1 MTTHLATAN
10 LLGLAFP
17 IVTESI
23 IPVSVFQRGQLPDDD
38 GEGEEAPNAALE
50 DRLVRNYHASYET
63 LRFGAAHVIDVP
75 DERFDEA
82 RDLTG
87 RLIADPRTHAIVRPA
102 FFWQDPQNPTD
113 PGIGVRAGAL
123 VRRSDRTH
131 YTLTDLKATKGIE
144 RFSRRV
150 NASGSAPWKREL
162 NKAYLLELALKVYVA
177 RSSGVPVNKAGIV
190 HLSGSRVFEGN
201 LDPAA
206 FFEFVDLTSEVEAL
220 EEEVRERIR
229 HLQERHQI
237 LLGLPPE
244 ALRPPLTPPPTDI
257 SRLYILRDRLK
268 EVLTIDLRLTDLR
281 EVPDDFNARYPDTP
295 LSTVQ
300 LRQITA
306 LRQDRLVVE
315 GSEALREALQRLL
328 TMAGGGCLSFF
339 DLETIAPPVAPIKGG
354 KNGQTITL
362 QFSNDCL
369 APTGGLEHQ
378 EILYD
383 GDPLEE
389 GALERWDRQLAESIL
404 EALGP
409 RGPIIVY
416 NASFEK
422 TRLRE
427 LIRRLRERNEE
438 DLARRLEGLLVDG
451 GLRDLADRLEDK
463 GLTVFADQLR
473 KVIGSDG
480 LVKDY
485 LKHLRTAR
493 GRGANQRQ
501 PSQASLRLA
510 DEIEESL
517 KADRFFD
524 LLPLVRDHVYHPA
537 FDGSFSLKSVL
548 KALCEGKGYEDLDE
562 VRDGEA
568 ATNTLEEMLDP
579 QTTAER
585 KREIRE
591 RLLAYCG
598 RDTRAEIWV
607 LEKLF
612 EAVGLSWP
620 WSLGT

>member
-10 LLGLAFP
+10 FLGLGFP
-17 IVTESI
+17 VVQESI
-23 IPVSVFQRGQLPDDD
+23 IPASVFQRGHLPDDD

-50 DRLVRNYHASYET
+50 ARLVRNYHSSYET
-63 LRFGAAHVIDVP
+63 LRFGTAHVVGLP
-75 DERFDEA
+75 DESFEEA

-102 FFWQDPQNPTD
+102 FFWKDPTD
-113 PGIGVRAGAL
+113 PADIGIGIRAGAL
-123 VRRSDRTH
+123 VRRSDKEH
-131 YTLTDLKATKGIE
+131 FTLTLLKAAKGVE
-144 RFSRRV
+144 KYSRRV
-150 NASGSAPWKREL
+150 NASGGAPWKREL
-162 NKAYLLELALKVYVA
+162 NKDYLLELALNVFVA

-190 HLSGSRVFEGN
+190 HLSGSRVFEGD

-206 FFEFVDLTSEVEAL
+206 FFEFVDLTSEVDAL

-229 HLQERHQI
+229 HLQDRHQI
-237 LLGLPPE
+237 LVGLSPE

-257 SRLYILRDRLK
+257 SRLYVLKDRLR
-268 EVLTIDLRLTDLR
+268 EILTIDLKLTDLR
-281 EVPDDFNARYPDTP
+281 EVPDDFNDRYPGTP
-295 LSTVQ
+295 LTDTQ
-300 LRQITA
+300 LRQINA
-306 LRQDRLVVE
+306 LKQDRMVVE
-315 GSEALREALQRLL
+315 GSKDLKEALQRLL
-328 TMAGGGCLSFF
+328 TMADGGCLSFF

-378 EILYD
+378 ELLYD
-383 GDPLEE
+383 GDPIEE
-389 GALERWDRQLAESIL
+389 GALERWDRQLAEAIL

-409 RGPIIVY
+409 KGPIIVY

-438 DLARRLEGLLVDG
+438 GLARRLEGLLVDG
-451 GLRDLADRLEDK
+451 GLRDLADRLEGK

-501 PSQASLRLA
+501 PSQSSLRLA

-548 KALCEGKGYEDLDE
+548 KALVAGKGYEDLDE
-562 VRDGEA
+562 IRDGEL
-568 ATNTLEEMLDP
+568 ATRALEEMLDP

-585 KREIRE
+585 KREIRD